1 MLCRPIEQDKGLA
14 VMEVGCWL
22 SLRRGLWCFLQVA
35 VASRIPAGVAW
46 MPPWGPDYLLGLSMS
61 TASTNVHVAIEW
73 PLAQDASLSS
83 RWCAPRGSGPAVS
96 HGGGPWSPALAFL
109 LSSRPRGRTPGIL
122 DGAHC
127 CVHSSADCVVSPS
140 NPAPLPSTTTCHC
153 PKPEPP
159 PPGCQLPA
167 TGHP

>member
-14 VMEVGCWL
+14 VKEVGCWL
-22 SLRRGLWCFLQVA
+22 SLLWGLWCFLQVA
-35 VASRIPAGVAW
+35 VSSRIPAGVAQ
-46 MPPWGPDYLLGLSMS
+46 MPPWGLDYLLGLSMS
-61 TASTNVHVAIEW
+61 TASTMSAL
-73 PLAQDASLSS
+73 PSS
-83 RWCAPRGSGPAVS
+83 GLWRKMPACPRGGAPSRGSGPAVS

-109 LSSRPRGRTPGIL
+109 LSSRPRGRTSGIL

-127 CVHSSADCVVSPS
+127 CVHSSAECVVSPS